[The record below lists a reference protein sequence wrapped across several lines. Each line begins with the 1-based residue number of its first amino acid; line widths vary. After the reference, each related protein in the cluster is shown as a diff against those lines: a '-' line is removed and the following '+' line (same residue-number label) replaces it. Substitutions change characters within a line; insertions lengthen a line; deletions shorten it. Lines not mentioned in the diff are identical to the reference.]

1 MRDKEV
7 EGETQIRER
16 EGERERERER
26 EKIHSEWRDWTNQNV
41 GSVTCFISNT

>member
-16 EGERERERER
+16 ERGTPSERKYTASGEIGQT
-26 EKIHSEWRDWTNQNV
+26 KTLAV
-41 GSVTCFISNT
+41 